1 VVKNFLFKDRNGQT
15 PLPSELQKGL
25 KPNHIQTIGE
35 LDEYEEQNIVE
46 GLSWLKNCEGKYS
59 SYDFWLKLHKKL
71 FGDVWKWAGVV
82 RKHEL
87 NNPDFHL
94 PHQIWPSLKQL
105 ENDINYWLK
114 KKAFS
119 HKEIAARFHERI
131 ETIHPF
137 TNGNG
142 RFGRILVEFFC
153 EKKSIL
159 IPTWGA
165 FLKSDPEARRQAYI
179 TALECARRKTD
190 YSLLI
195 KFMFS

>member
-15 PLPSELQKGL
+15 PLPHELQKGL
-25 KPNHIQTIGE
+25 KPIHIQTIGE
-35 LDEYEEQNIVE
+35 LDEYEEQNIVD
-46 GLSWLKNCEGKYS
+46 GLSWVKNYGGECS

-114 KKAFS
+114 EKSFS
-119 HKEIAARFHERI
+119 RVEIAARFHERI

-153 EKKSIL
+153 KKNSTR

-165 FLKSDPEARRQAYI
+165 NLKSDPKARRQAYI
-179 TALECARRKTD
+179 AVLECARRKMD
-190 YSLLI
+190 YNLLI

>member
-1 VVKNFLFKDRNGQT
+1 MVKNFLFKDRNGQT
-15 PLPSELQKGL
+15 PLPPELQKGL
-25 KPNHIQTIGE
+25 KPAHIQTIGE

-46 GLSWLKNCEGKYS
+46 GLSWLKN
-59 SYDFWLKLHKKL
+59 YDGDCLVYNFWLKLHKKL
-71 FGDVWKWAGVV
+71 FGDVWKWAGTV
-82 RKHEL
+82 RTHEL

-94 PHQIWPSLKQL
+94 SHQIWPSLKQL

-114 KKAFS
+114 KKLFPQDELS
-119 HKEIAARFHERI
+119 ARFHEKI

-153 EKKSIL
+153 EKNSIQT
-159 IPTWGA
+159 PTWGIS
-165 FLKSDPEARRQAYI
+165 LKSDPKARRQVYI
-179 TALECARRKTD
+179 AALNCARSKAD
-190 YSLLI
+190 YNPLI